1 MYVGFYVIMLV
12 LLLATGLDPLSAFAA
27 VASCINNLGPGIGE
41 VANNFATVDT
51 PALWVCTFAMLL
63 GRLELFPLL
72 VIMTP
77 YFWRR

>member
-1 MYVGFYVIMLV
+1 MGFYVIMLM
-12 LLLATGLDPLSAFAA
+12 LLLMTGLDPISAFAA
-27 VASCINNLGPGIGE
+27 VAACINNLGPGIGE
-41 VANNFATVDT
+41 VASNFATVN
-51 PALWVCTFAMLL
+51 AFGLWVCTFAMML